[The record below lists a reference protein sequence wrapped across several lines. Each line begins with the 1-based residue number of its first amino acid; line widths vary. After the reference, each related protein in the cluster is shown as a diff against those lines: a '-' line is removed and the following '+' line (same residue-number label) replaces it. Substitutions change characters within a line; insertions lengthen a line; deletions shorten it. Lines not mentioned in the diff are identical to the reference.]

1 MTPLE
6 QYLAD
11 KGLTQEQFAAKVGTT
26 QGTIARFLPRGERP
40 PLRRPGLDLA
50 VRIER
55 ETDGRVPVECWATDA
70 PPDNA
75 DTASALG
82 AAE

>member
-11 KGLTQEQFAAKVGTT
+11 EQLTQEQFAALVGST
-26 QGTIARFLPRGERP
+26 QGTIARFLPRGSRP
-40 PLRRPGLDLA
+40 PLRRPSLDLA
-50 VRIER
+50 VKIER
-55 ETDGRVPVECWATDA
+55 VTNGTVPVECWATDA
-70 PPDNA
+70 GSYDDASPPV
-75 DTASALG
+75 